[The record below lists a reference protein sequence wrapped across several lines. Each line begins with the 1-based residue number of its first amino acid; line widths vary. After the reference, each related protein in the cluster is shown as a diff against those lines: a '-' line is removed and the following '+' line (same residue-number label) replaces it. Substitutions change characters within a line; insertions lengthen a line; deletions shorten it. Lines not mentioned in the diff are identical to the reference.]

1 MKNIFRKIGLFIESR
16 HLLVVSICMLL
27 IIPAIYGASK
37 IEMASGTDTL
47 IPPDSKV
54 TADYK
59 KYSENFSG
67 QAIVV
72 LVEGD
77 NINQLLQKENI
88 NAFEAVEGKVSSSS
102 GVKSVIGPSFL
113 IKQVLSRQTG
123 GSNDFPGDTSMLVGI
138 VTDPNTGD
146 VRTQFSKVFPD
157 GRHALM
163 VILLKGGLTDAKATE
178 SLISDVQTAVNDAGF
193 TGVNTIVTGEP
204 VMMKSMNDTM
214 SKSLGYMMGMA
225 VVMMLVILALI
236 FKVRNFFAWRWLPL
250 GIVVIAIIYAFGIM
264 GFLSIPMTMVT
275 MAAFPVLIGLGVDYA
290 IQFHNR
296 YDEEARRG
304 ETIAEAIV
312 DSITHIGP
320 AIGIAIISACLGFAA
335 LFFSPIPMIVDFGY
349 TLIIGVVCCY
359 LLAIF
364 LMMAVLYW
372 HDRSKGNGKNNEK
385 VAQDVGAQ
393 ESSGAVERALRKISP
408 AVIKSPVIILPIALI
423 LCLLGLVLDGHI
435 GSETDTTKF
444 ISSDLPV
451 MKDLKALEAV
461 AGGQSSAN
469 ILVEAD
475 DATDPKVLNWMAALE
490 KKIISEQGG
499 MVDSANSVSDMLAS
513 ANGGNIPQDAAVV
526 RQILDSMPPT
536 IKGNL
541 VNDDYSAANIAIS
554 VGRLDSEQIKE
565 LNRQLSNYLE
575 DAPAGVKTV
584 ITGGVIVQDEVISGL
599 TEGRTKMTLIGVAFV
614 FGGILVLFRFRVIR
628 ALLAILP
635 IGLIIGWSAI
645 VMYALGIVYTP
656 ITATLG
662 ALIIGVGVEFTVL
675 LMMRYYEE
683 REKGEMPYEAMVTA
697 MTKIGRAIIA
707 SGLTVVA
714 GFGALLIAKDFPLL
728 QDFGVVTMINVL
740 FALVS
745 TLIVLPSL
753 IVLVD
758 SRGRS
763 PRTETMPKGY

>member
-1 MKNIFRKIGLFIESR
+1 MYRIFRQLGIFIENK
-16 HLLVVSICMLL
+16 HLLVVSICLLL
-27 IIPAIYGASK
+27 IIPAIYGASM

-77 NINQLLQKENI
+77 NINQLLQKENV
-88 NAFEAVEGKVSSSS
+88 NAFEAVEGKISSSS
-102 GVKSVIGPSFL
+102 GVKSVIGPAFF
-113 IKQVLSRQTG
+113 IKQALSQQTG
-123 GSNDFPGDTSMLVGI
+123 GSSDLPSDTGMLVGM

-146 VRTQFSKVFPD
+146 VRTQFSKIFPD

-163 VILLKGGLTDAKATE
+163 VILLKGGLNDSKAIDN
-178 SLISDVQTAVNDAGF
+178 LISDVQTTVNDAGF
-193 TGVNTIVTGEP
+193 TGVHTIVTGEP
-204 VMMKSMNDTM
+204 VMLKTMNETM
-214 SKSLGYMMGMA
+214 SKSLGYMIGMA
-225 VVMMLVILALI
+225 VAMMLIILALI
-236 FKVRNFFAWRWLPL
+236 FKVRNYFAWRWLPL

-372 HDRSKGNGKNNEK
+372 HDRSKGNGKNKEI
-385 VAQDVGAQ
+385 VAQEVVAR
-393 ESSGAVERALRKISP
+393 ESSGAVERALHKISP
-408 AVIKSPVIILPIALI
+408 GVIKSPMIIIPVALV
-423 LCLLGLVLDGHI
+423 LCVLGLVLDGRI

-444 ISSDLPV
+444 ISGDLPV
-451 MKDLKALEAV
+451 MKDIETLEAV

-469 ILVEAD
+469 ILVEAGD
-475 DATDPKVLNWMAALE
+475 VTDPVVLNWMASLE
-490 KKIISEQGG
+490 KRIMSEQGEI
-499 MVDSANSVSDMLAS
+499 VDSATSVSDMLAS
-513 ANGGNIPQDAAVV
+513 ASGGNIPQDAAVV

-541 VNDDYSAANIAIS
+541 VTEDYRAANITVS
-554 VGRLDSEQIKE
+554 VGGLDSEQIKE
-565 LNRQLSNYLE
+565 LNRQLNIYLE
-575 DAPAGVKTV
+575 DAPAGVETV

-614 FGGILVLFRFRVIR
+614 FAGILVLFRFRVVR

-635 IGLIIGWSAI
+635 IGLIVGWSAI
-645 VMYALGIVYTP
+645 VMYSLGIVYTP

-683 REKGEMPYEAMVTA
+683 REKGETAYEAMVTA

-745 TLIVLPSL
+745 TLIVLPPL

-758 SRGRS
+758 TRLGVPGTGS
-763 PRTETMPKGY
+763 MPKGY